1 MLVRLWEKVSDFDSK
16 YTDICFQSTSKM
28 WFLGARNGT
37 AQMFSLTPSRN
48 MSAGK
53 FLKSERVLAV
63 LREYIIFNVK

>member
-1 MLVRLWEKVSDFDSK
+1 
-16 YTDICFQSTSKM
+16 M